1 MLTELAKSLELSDQ
15 PVIKKILD
23 ENGTKVLAI
32 GLKRGVELKEHVAP
46 CKTKLLVIKGEI
58 DFNTNLES
66 RRYACYE
73 SYDIPINLKHSVVAW
88 DDAIFLLFL
97 NTKK

>member
-1 MLTELAKSLELSDQ
+1 MTELAKSLKLSDQ

-46 CKTKLLVIKGEI
+46 CKAKLLVIKGEI
-58 DFNTNLES
+58 DFNTNFES

>member
-1 MLTELAKSLELSDQ
+1 MTELAKSLKLSDQ

-32 GLKRGVELKEHVAP
+32 GLKRGVELTELVAP
-46 CKTKLLVIKGEI
+46 CKAKLLVIKGEI

>member
-1 MLTELAKSLELSDQ
+1 MMTELAKSLKLSDQ

-46 CKTKLLVIKGEI
+46 CKAKLLVIKGEI

>member
-1 MLTELAKSLELSDQ
+1 MMTELAKSLKLSDQ

-32 GLKRGVELKEHVAP
+32 GLKRGVELTEHVAP
-46 CKTKLLVIKGEI
+46 CKAKLLVIKGEI
-58 DFNTNLES
+58 DFNTNSES